1 MFSFVDAHIPLHQSE
16 LLLQHN
22 SQTCTH
28 VVQPVFDFERIFVWF
43 LLSVSA
49 RTLCLSGDMI
59 LFVAHFL
66 VRCSTKSTSP
76 IYFCFYFVLKCH
88 RSCCVYFNLAAM
100 TLMQG
105 HRDQRNVTLHTRGVG
120 KIKKIL
126 GRWWG
131 RNLLYGGKRG
141 FMEREK

>member
-22 SQTCTH
+22 SHTCTH

-66 VRCSTKSTSP
+66 VWCSTKSTSP
-76 IYFCFYFVLKCH
+76 IYFFFFFFLKCH
-88 RSCCVYFNLAAM
+88 RSCVYFNLAAM

-105 HRDQRNVTLHTRGVG
+105 HRDQRNVTLHTRGR
-120 KIKKIL
+120 KKKDSWKMM
-126 GRWWG
+126 RKESSVW
-131 RNLLYGGKRG
+131 GKRG